1 MLMRRAKHVCVPSA
15 LLVSLAILAGCG
27 VAGAGDPWP
36 NAATT
41 PPTTSAP
48 ASLQSVSLGGE
59 AYSVTY
65 GFGAAWVQVD
75 PPVDEL
81 VKVVAES
88 GAVAPGVKGGSGLAI
103 ADDAIWVTVA
113 GETLNKIDP
122 QTGKVLLTTKT
133 PGAHYVTVGAGAVW
147 VPADGGI
154 TRVNPRTGATKS
166 IATEAAVT
174 DLFATD
180 DAVWASSKAE
190 GRVLRLD
197 PRSNSVVASIP
208 TGPGAHDIAADD
220 NGVWVTNYKAN
231 TVSRIDPTTNTVVA
245 TIDGIGS
252 GVGICACDG
261 AIMVSTQGQGVS
273 RIDPKTNHVTLVVS
287 LNEWNYGIACG
298 DRELWV
304 SSVTGLLHRVPLS

>member
-1 MLMRRAKHVCVPSA
+1 MRRGDLGCVLFA
-15 LLVSLAILAGCG
+15 LLVSLATFAGCG
-27 VAGAGDPWP
+27 PAGSGDPSP

-41 PPTTSAP
+41 PPTINPP
-48 ASLQSVSLGGE
+48 AALQSVSLGGE
-59 AYSVTY
+59 AYSVDY

-81 VKVVAES
+81 VKVVAET
-88 GAVAPGVKGGSGLAI
+88 GAAAPGVKGGSGVAI

-122 QTGKVLLTTKT
+122 QSGKVLLTTKT

-154 TRVNPRTGATKS
+154 TRVDPRTGATKS

-180 DAVWASSKAE
+180 DAVWASAKAE
-190 GRVLRLD
+190 GLVLRLD

-208 TGPGAHDIAADD
+208 TGSGAHDIAVDD

-231 TVSRIDPTTNTVVA
+231 SVSRIDPSTNTVAA
-245 TIDGIGS
+245 TIEGIGS

-261 AIMVSTQGQGVS
+261 GIMVSTQGQGVS
-273 RIDPKTNHVTLVVS
+273 RIDPKTNHVTPVVS

-298 DRELWV
+298 DGELWV
-304 SSVTGLLHRVPLS
+304 SSVTGLLYRVPLS